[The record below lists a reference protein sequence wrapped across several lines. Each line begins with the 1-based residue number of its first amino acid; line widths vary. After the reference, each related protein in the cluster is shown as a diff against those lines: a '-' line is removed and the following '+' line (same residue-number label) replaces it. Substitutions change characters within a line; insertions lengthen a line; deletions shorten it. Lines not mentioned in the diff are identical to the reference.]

1 MAYLVN
7 KYDGTL
13 LTTVADGT
21 IDQTTDIRFIGK
33 NYAGYGEIQNENFLH
48 MLENFS
54 GATSPSKAVSGQL
67 WFDSANSKLKFYD
80 GTKFRTTGGAEVDAS
95 APTGLTTGDF
105 WWDTGNDQLYAW
117 NGAGFVLVGPQG
129 VGSVVTQFKS
139 RTVKDTLNANHLIIE
154 GVVNDK
160 TIIAISQTEFT
171 LGTSDPNNLI
181 TGFDKIRKGITLV
194 DTKDATNG
202 TTSTDHYFWGSAS
215 NSLRLGGKLASDYL
229 TTGAGTTT
237 FSGIASFVDAGF
249 TVGDSNDLR
258 VSILNGN
265 EATISNEVG
274 SKIDLKVNVSGQ
286 VTTIA
291 EVTTTGINPG
301 TGNRNL
307 GDAAD
312 KWYEVHATSF
322 KGNAD
327 SATGVYFGPSTYPGA
342 ITQVANTTALR
353 DANADITAR
362 YFVGTATN
370 ASYADL
376 AEVYETDQEYE
387 IGTIVRVGGEKEV
400 TADGTTEG
408 SSPIGVISE
417 NPAYLMNSEGTGQP
431 VAFVGK
437 VPVRVLGAVQKGNKV
452 YSFENGVGIG
462 KWNWAAG
469 NMVGIALETNQET
482 SEKLVQCVLKV

>member
-21 IDQTTDIRFIGK
+21 IDQTTDIKFIGK

-80 GTKFRTTGGAEVDAS
+80 GTKFRTTGGAEVNS
-95 APTGLTTGDF
+95 AAPSGLTTGDF

-117 NGAGFVLVGPQG
+117 NGTGFILVGPQG

-171 LGTSDPNNLI
+171 IGTSDPNNLI
-181 TGFDKIRKGITLV
+181 TGFDKIKKGITLV

-229 TTGAGTTT
+229 TTGSGTTT

-258 VSILNGN
+258 VSIVNGN
-265 EATISNEVG
+265 EANISNEVG
-274 SKIDLKVNVSGQ
+274 SKIDLKVNVTGQ

-312 KWYEVHATSF
+312 KWFEVHATSF

-327 SATGVYFGPSTYPGA
+327 SASGIYFNNSTYAGA
-342 ITQVANTTALR
+342 TTASASTTALR
-353 DANADITAR
+353 DVSGNITANL
-362 YFVGTATN
+362 FDGTATK
-370 ASYADL
+370 AQYADL
-376 AEVYETDQEYE
+376 AEIYETDEEYSV
-387 IGTIVRVGGEKEV
+387 GTVMRVGGDKEV
-400 TADGTTEG
+400 TADDG
-408 SSPIGVISE
+408 SSPMGVISE
-417 NPAYLMNSEGTGQP
+417 NPAYLMNSEGTGQA

-437 VPVRVLGAVQKGNKV
+437 VPVRVLGAISKGDKV
-452 YSFENGVGIG
+452 YSGENGVGIG
-462 KWNWAAG
+462 HGTPG
-469 NMVGIALETNQET
+469 NVIGIALETNQEI